1 MKPNSRLSHLI
12 EAARRQP
19 LPPGHDREPPPGFA
33 AQMAARA
40 WRDAGN
46 GVLDESVPWLTG
58 LSWGFAGSALIA
70 AAVFAFLPTPVEE
83 PNYLAPLLGALSS
96 RDLNSLIQ

>member
-33 AQMAARA
+33 VQMAARA

-70 AAVFAFLPTPVEE
+70 AAADGKEIVDDACAKKAVAELTRE
-83 PNYLAPLLGALSS
+83 
-96 RDLNSLIQ
+96 